1 MDRFD
6 AFILFLI
13 CCYGII
19 FSVISVNR
27 YWQYEA
33 HYMDFGIYDEAIW
46 KVAHFKT
53 PTVDKGKNGQI
64 IFADHFVPGLF
75 LLSPLYWLT
84 DKQESMF
91 IAQVF
96 VVCLSAWVAYQ
107 IAKSRLAN
115 KITIIALMI
124 AYLGF
129 IGMQN
134 ALITELHAD
143 VFGVLPLMLVF
154 WAIEKKLWKYYFVF
168 TMLLLSFKESFA
180 GLVVGIG
187 FYLFLRYGKT
197 YAKYALATIAI
208 GMLWGI
214 ITMGILIPS
223 FNNGVYA
230 YTPNH
235 LRGQSVPMILSRFFD
250 EKLKRDTVFYTFS
263 TFGFL
268 PLLDV
273 STWPIVF
280 EHYLERFVLSADRT
294 RFDLGFHYNSILV
307 PILFMSTLNILGKLQ
322 KRIPKTIISLYSV
335 GIIGWVLIF
344 SRFIYHGPIDLF
356 YNRAFYQQR
365 KNLSYID
372 DFVKIFPRSGLVLTQ
387 NNLAPRLTHGPDVR
401 IIRSDFVSL
410 HPDYVILDL
419 TPGQRFTGTDDLAVQ
434 IKDYYLANNNYTVT
448 KVHND
453 QYLFQKKNIQ

>member
-1 MDRFD
+1 MNRFD

-13 CCYGII
+13 ISYGII

-33 HYMDFGIYDEAIW
+33 HYLDFGIYDGAIW
-46 KVAHFKT
+46 KVAHFQA
-53 PTVDKGKNGQI
+53 PIVDKGKNGQI

-84 DKQESMF
+84 DRQEIMF

-107 IAKSRLAN
+107 IAKLRLNN
-115 KITIIALMI
+115 KITITALI
-124 AYLGF
+124 VAYLGF

-134 ALITELHAD
+134 ALITEMHAD
-143 VFGVLPLMLVF
+143 VFGVLPLALVF
-154 WAIEKKLWKYYFVF
+154 WAIETKRWKQYFIF
-168 TMLLLSFKESFA
+168 TFLLLSFKESYA

-187 FYLFLRYGKT
+187 LYLLLRYKKM
-197 YAKYALATIAI
+197 YATYALATIVI
-208 GMLWGI
+208 GALWGI
-214 ITMGILIPS
+214 ITMGILIPG

-230 YTPNH
+230 YAPNH
-235 LRGQSVPMILSRFFD
+235 LRGLSAPMIVSRFFD

-268 PLLDV
+268 PLFDV
-273 STWPIVF
+273 SVWPILF
-280 EHYLERFVLSADRT
+280 EHYLERFVLSTDRT
-294 RFDLGFHYNSILV
+294 RFDLGFHYNAILV
-307 PILFMSTLNILGKLQ
+307 PVLFISALNILEKIQ
-322 KRIPKTIISLYSV
+322 KHVPKNIISIYSL
-335 GIIGWVLIF
+335 GIIGWVLFF

-372 DFVKIFPRSGLVLTQ
+372 DFVKIFPKKGLVLTQ
-387 NNLAPRLTHGPDVR
+387 NNLAPRLIHGPDVR
-401 IIRSDFVSL
+401 IIRSNFIPL

-419 TPGQRFTGTDDLAVQ
+419 TPGQRFIGTDELAEE
-434 IKDYYLANNNYTVT
+434 IKDYYAANEAYTVT
-448 KVHND
+448 KVHDD
-453 QYLFQKKNIQ
+453 QYLFKKRSMK